1 MPIMVLVMFRTLL
14 TFVILRRLRIRSP
27 QLFDG
32 ARALAA
38 INACIEQD
46 LAESANWPVRRDEIG
61 APPPG
66 RCGASVR
73 RLRSGGSA
81 RR

>member
-1 MPIMVLVMFRTLL
+1 MIRTLI

-46 LAESANWPVRRDEIG
+46 LAEHHAISSRPAGTRFL
-61 APPPG
+61 APITG
-66 RCGASVR
+66 
-73 RLRSGGSA
+73 GGSA

>member
-14 TFVILRRLRIRSP
+14 TYVILRRLRIRSP

-46 LAESANWPVRRDEIG
+46 LAELNAITSRPELL
-61 APPPG
+61 PPG
-66 RCGASVR
+66 FSELAH
-73 RLRSGGSA
+73 
-81 RR
+81 